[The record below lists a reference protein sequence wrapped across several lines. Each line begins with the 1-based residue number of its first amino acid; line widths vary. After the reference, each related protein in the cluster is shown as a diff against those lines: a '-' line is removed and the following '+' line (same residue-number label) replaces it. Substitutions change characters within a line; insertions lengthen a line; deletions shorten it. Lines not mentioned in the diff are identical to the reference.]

1 MALASSARTYEQ
13 LSHRIGISECRLIV
27 DFRRLLA
34 TVQGCSN
41 PCVSAE
47 SKMQMS
53 DSFNTNRFLRTIIQS
68 MTRRELIAGMAGAG
82 ASLAVRGEAAMQ
94 RLEKTKIL
102 FIDGFGPI
110 VRDMDAS
117 RSLYAEALEIAF
129 KEESG
134 GYLHTSALQ
143 GAKEFALWPLSQAAE
158 SCFGSNT
165 WPDSVPS
172 PHAWLEFDVE
182 SVESATAELESRGY
196 RMLIKNK
203 REPWGQ
209 TVSRFL
215 DSDGLL
221 IGLTFT
227 PSMREK
233 K

>member
-1 MALASSARTYEQ
+1 
-13 LSHRIGISECRLIV
+13 
-27 DFRRLLA
+27 
-34 TVQGCSN
+34 
-41 PCVSAE
+41 
-47 SKMQMS
+47 
-53 DSFNTNRFLRTIIQS
+53 

-82 ASLAVRGEAAMQ
+82 AALATRGEAAMQ
-94 RLEKTKIL
+94 GLEKTKIL
-102 FIDGFGPI
+102 FIAGFGPV

-117 RSLYAEALEIAF
+117 RKLYAGALEIPF
-129 KEESG
+129 KEETG

-158 SCFGSNT
+158 SCFGSNN
-165 WPDSVPS
+165 WPDSVPA
-172 PHAWLEFDVE
+172 PHSWLEFDVE
-182 SVESATAELESRGY
+182 SVESTTAELESRGY

>member
-1 MALASSARTYEQ
+1 
-13 LSHRIGISECRLIV
+13 
-27 DFRRLLA
+27 
-34 TVQGCSN
+34 
-41 PCVSAE
+41 
-47 SKMQMS
+47 
-53 DSFNTNRFLRTIIQS
+53 
-68 MTRRELIAGMAGAG
+68 MTRRELIAGMAGTG
-82 ASLAVRGEAAMQ
+82 AALAVRGEAAMQ

-102 FIDGFGPI
+102 FIAGFGPI
-110 VRDMDAS
+110 IRDMEAS
-117 RSLYAEALEIAF
+117 RKLYVGALEIPF

-134 GYLHTSALQ
+134 GYLHTNALQ

-158 SCFGSNT
+158 SCFGSNN
-165 WPDSVPS
+165 WPDSVPV
-172 PHAWLEFDVE
+172 PHAWLEFEVD